1 MADGHALSDAR
12 PLPTLPVTAL
22 GARYPSP
29 ALSEGNRQSDGAM
42 SDTFSIRRATVEDM
56 SVIIGMIDEAS
67 AWLATKGTDQWARPW
82 PSKIARDARVWRG
95 INGRSTWIAE
105 DQGEPVATITYKQNG
120 NQNLWFAG
128 ERCDPAVYA
137 CRLVVSRKRAGD
149 DIGAALIDWAGYR
162 ALQAWKAQWIRIDV
176 WTENTALHRYY
187 EKHGFEPV
195 RICEFNAPGSTPSAA
210 LFQKPTAE
218 VSEIAVTRFI
228 DMTNRTSQQAVPA
241 ASPSA
246 SAEPATLAAA

>member
-1 MADGHALSDAR
+1 
-12 PLPTLPVTAL
+12 
-22 GARYPSP
+22 
-29 ALSEGNRQSDGAM
+29 M
-42 SDTFSIRRATVEDM
+42 SDTFSIRRATAEDM
-56 SVIIGMIDEAS
+56 RVIIGMIDEAS

-95 INGRSTWIAE
+95 INSRSTWIAE

-120 NQNLWFAG
+120 NQNLWTAG
-128 ERCDPAVYA
+128 ELRDPAVYA
-137 CRLVVSRKRAGD
+137 CRLVVSRKWAGD
-149 DIGAALIDWAGYR
+149 EIGAALIDWAGYR

-195 RICEFNAPGSTPSAA
+195 RICEFDAPGSTPSAA
-210 LFQKPTAE
+210 LFRKPIAE
-218 VSEIAVTRFI
+218 VSEIAATRFT
-228 DMTNRTSQQAVPA
+228 DMTSRTSQRAVPA

-246 SAEPATLAAA
+246 SAEPTTVAAAQR

>member
-1 MADGHALSDAR
+1 
-12 PLPTLPVTAL
+12 
-22 GARYPSP
+22 
-29 ALSEGNRQSDGAM
+29 M

-56 SVIIGMIDEAS
+56 RVIIGMIDEAS

-120 NQNLWFAG
+120 NQNLWSAG
-128 ERCDPAVYA
+128 ERRNPAVYA

-149 DIGAALIDWAGYR
+149 EIGAALIDWAGYR
-162 ALQAWKAQWIRIDV
+162 AFQAWKAQWIRIDV

-187 EKHGFEPV
+187 ERHGFEPV

-218 VSEIAVTRFI
+218 VSEIAATRFT
-228 DMTNRTSQQAVPA
+228 DMTRRTPQQAVPA

-246 SAEPATLAAA
+246 SAEPTTVAAA